1 MYDLD
6 EISDDYDLDLVVV
19 KYEGTKQFL
28 DELLKH
34 FYLDL
39 VVDWLNQNWSPWRAG
54 TKINNR
60 CYLPS
65 PPITEEVENA
75 FLSSNRR

>member
-6 EISDDYDLDLVVV
+6 EISDDYDLSIVLV
-19 KYEGTKQFL
+19 KYENTDRLF

-39 VVDWLNQNWSPWRAG
+39 MVGWFNNSPFPRRRGQRFNVG
-54 TKINNR
+54 T
-60 CYLPS
+60 
-65 PPITEEVENA
+65 
-75 FLSSNRR
+75 

>member
-6 EISDDYDLDLVVV
+6 EISDDYDLDVVCV
-19 KYEGTKQFL
+19 KYEETKRFM

-39 VVDWLNQNWSPWRAG
+39 VVNWLNQNWYPQRTG
-54 TKINNR
+54 QRFNNLSR
-60 CYLPS
+60 WPDL
-65 PPITEEVENA
+65 EEEI
-75 FLSSNRR
+75 